1 VTTRIAF
8 ANHKEAYMSE
18 LSHFEAQ
25 SAKTPT
31 KQPWAIIGGTV
42 LLIILL
48 ILVNQLAPN
57 EAIKESKAKQEQAA
71 VQMPAAGSMNDDDD
85 I

>member
-1 VTTRIAF
+1 
-8 ANHKEAYMSE
+8 MSE

-31 KQPWAIIGGTV
+31 KQPWIILGGTV
-42 LLIILL
+42 FVAILL
-48 ILVNQLAPN
+48 YVINMLAPN
-57 EAIKESKAKQEQAA
+57 EAIKEAKQNSAA
-71 VQMPAAGSMNDDDD
+71 AETPAAASAAADDDDD